1 MKLQLAMLLQRS
13 PLSLVNDIYMNNPP
27 PACRNKKLDKTSMF
41 KMFKSDVADQ
51 QFSLETAIKNIDK
64 MSSEL
69 KKLNV
74 KSQLL
79 LCDLTLNFS
88 HPVKT
93 TVSREVEEK
102 KTDFEELQNSI
113 KFHADASINNSLSH

>member
-1 MKLQLAMLLQRS
+1 MKIQLAMLLQGS
-13 PLSLVNDIYMNNPP
+13 PLSLVNDIYMITTP

-113 KFHADASINNSLSH
+113 KFHADASINNSSL

>member
-1 MKLQLAMLLQRS
+1 MKIQLAMLLQRS
-13 PLSLVNDIYMNNPP
+13 PLSLVNDVYMIKNPSSLQ
-27 PACRNKKLDKTSMF
+27 KLDKTSMF
-41 KMFKSDVADQ
+41 KMFKSDVADK

-102 KTDFEELQNSI
+102 KTDFEELHNSI
-113 KFHADASINNSLSH
+113 KFHADASINNSSL

>member
-1 MKLQLAMLLQRS
+1 MKIQLAMLLQRS
-13 PLSLVNDIYMNNPP
+13 PLSLVNDVYMIKT
-27 PACRNKKLDKTSMF
+27 PAACGNKKLDKTSMF
-41 KMFKSDVADQ
+41 KMFKSDVADK
-51 QFSLETAIKNIDK
+51 QFNLETAIKNIDK

-102 KTDFEELQNSI
+102 KTDFEELHNSI
-113 KFHADASINNSLSH
+113 KFHADASINNSSL

>member
-1 MKLQLAMLLQRS
+1 MRDPNYKEMAQGS
-13 PLSLVNDIYMNNPP
+13 PLSLVNDVYMITNP
-27 PACRNKKLDKTSMF
+27 PACRNKKLDKISVF

-102 KTDFEELQNSI
+102 KTDFEELHNSI
-113 KFHADASINNSLSH
+113 KFHADASINNSSL

>member
-1 MKLQLAMLLQRS
+1 MKIQLTMLLQRS
-13 PLSLVNDIYMNNPP
+13 PLSLVNDVYMITNP

-41 KMFKSDVADQ
+41 K
-51 QFSLETAIKNIDK
+51 LC
-64 MSSEL
+64 L
-69 KKLNV
+69 KKM

-102 KTDFEELQNSI
+102 KTDFEELHNSI
-113 KFHADASINNSLSH
+113 RFHADASINNSSL

>member
-1 MKLQLAMLLQRS
+1 MKIQLAMLLQRS
-13 PLSLVNDIYMNNPP
+13 PLSLVNDVYMIKNPSSLQ
-27 PACRNKKLDKTSMF
+27 KLDKTSMF
-41 KMFKSDVADQ
+41 KMFNSDVADK

-64 MSSEL
+64 MSNEL

-102 KTDFEELQNSI
+102 KTDFEELHNSI
-113 KFHADASINNSLSH
+113 KFHADASINNSSL

>member
-1 MKLQLAMLLQRS
+1 
-13 PLSLVNDIYMNNPP
+13 
-27 PACRNKKLDKTSMF
+27 MF
-41 KMFKSDVADQ
+41 KMFKSDVADK

-102 KTDFEELQNSI
+102 KTDFEELHNSI
-113 KFHADASINNSLSH
+113 KFHADVSINNSSL

>member
-1 MKLQLAMLLQRS
+1 MRHTLPLLFS
-13 PLSLVNDIYMNNPP
+13 TLLSLINDFYMITSP
-27 PACRNKKLDKTSMF
+27 PACRNKKLDKTSML
-41 KMFKSDVADQ
+41 KMFNSDFADQ

-74 KSQLL
+74 QSQLL

-93 TVSREVEEK
+93 KVSREVEEK
-102 KTDFEELQNSI
+102 KTNFEELPYSI
-113 KFHADASINNSLSH
+113 KFHADASITNSSL